1 MSAYTW
7 WSREFKYDR
16 EHICSADILNVT
28 HTIDMNTYVQLGTSL
43 RCVVPWC
50 RWRGCNG
57 INKISNNEPSK
68 RGRTNGGEHSGKA
81 SGAPF
86 LLFGR
91 PLHLHYVLPAVRQCM
106 FNTVLVTEVS
116 VNIPLLSHEDML
128 MTVNL
133 SYLDFTGSLDLVY
146 DMSTIESMFTIC
158 QHLLLPFFVGLMSVV
173 DILQSIV

>member
-1 MSAYTW
+1 
-7 WSREFKYDR
+7 
-16 EHICSADILNVT
+16 
-28 HTIDMNTYVQLGTSL
+28 
-43 RCVVPWC
+43 
-50 RWRGCNG
+50 
-57 INKISNNEPSK
+57 
-68 RGRTNGGEHSGKA
+68 
-81 SGAPF
+81 
-86 LLFGR
+86 
-91 PLHLHYVLPAVRQCM
+91 M